1 MSPPERCNETRPY
14 LLKGRIMTFRYAI
27 AATLTALTLGA
38 CSTTPGP
45 VEVTRFVAPEG
56 TERLGA
62 GTIFVESAPGME
74 GDSLSTAP
82 YKAAVAEE
90 LRRLGYS
97 ESARASASQVATV
110 SLERY
115 VMTAEG
121 RRSPVSVGVG
131 GSTGTYGSGVGLG
144 LGINLG
150 GGQRD
155 KVGTQ
160 LAVTIRDAAS
170 SQNLWEG
177 RADFRVADNSPL
189 AQTQANAQT
198 VAAALFS
205 EFPGNN
211 GETVEVEVSE

>member
-1 MSPPERCNETRPY
+1 
-14 LLKGRIMTFRYAI
+14 MTI
-27 AATLTALTLGA
+27 KSTLAATLAAVTLSA

-45 VEVTRFVAPEG
+45 VEVTRFVAPEA
-56 TERLGA
+56 TAQLGQ
-62 GTIFVESAPGME
+62 GTIFVDSAPGMD
-74 GDSLSTAP
+74 GDSLSAAP
-82 YKAAVAEE
+82 YKSAVADE
-90 LRRLGYS
+90 LRRLGYT
-97 ESARASASQVATV
+97 ETDRASASQIAAV

-150 GGQRD
+150 GRERD

-160 LAVTIRDAAS
+160 LGVTIRDS
-170 SQNLWEG
+170 ETSQNLWEG
-177 RADFRVADNSPL
+177 RADFRVAENSPL
-189 AQTQANAQT
+189 AQSQANAQT

-211 GETVEVEVSE
+211 GETVEIEVPE

>member
-1 MSPPERCNETRPY
+1 
-14 LLKGRIMTFRYAI
+14 MTLRSAAA
-27 AATLTALTLGA
+27 AATLAAMTLAA
-38 CSTTPGP
+38 CATTPGP
-45 VEVTRFVAPEG
+45 VEVTRFVASEASD
-56 TERLGA
+56 RLGQ
-62 GTIFVESAPGME
+62 GSIFVESAEGME
-74 GDSLSTAP
+74 ADSLSAAP
-82 YKAAVAEE
+82 YKSAVAEE

-97 ESARASASQVATV
+97 ESERRSASQIATV
-110 SLERY
+110 SIERY

-131 GSTGTYGSGVGLG
+131 GSTGTYGSGVGVG

-155 KVGTQ
+155 QVGTQ
-160 LAVTIRDAAS
+160 LAVTIRDAAT

-189 AQTQANAQT
+189 AQSQANAQT

-211 GETVEVEVSE
+211 GETVEIEVSE